1 MKTDKIVKVKFC
13 GVGMFTLLFSSV
25 PSRAQ
30 LKKAIREL
38 NSEPESEFRIYVAK
52 LCELVDAGQ
61 WDIERIDLIILDQYA

>member
-38 NSEPESEFRIYVAK
+38 NSEPESGVYVAK
-52 LCELVDAGQ
+52 LCELVDTGQ